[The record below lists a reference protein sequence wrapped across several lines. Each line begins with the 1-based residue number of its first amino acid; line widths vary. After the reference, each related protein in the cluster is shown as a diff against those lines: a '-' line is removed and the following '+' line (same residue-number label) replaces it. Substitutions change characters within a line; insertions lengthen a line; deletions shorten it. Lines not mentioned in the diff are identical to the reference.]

1 MWARSKKINKMKKLL
16 ILAVL
21 FAACEKDPMG
31 DIIVPPTITIV
42 EQPKDNTNETE
53 TPTASTG
60 SPTVTTGT
68 NSSTSVEED
77 ETTSQTETQSSTIGL
92 EPKSEQE
99 LEDEANALNCD
110 EPYLVHECDWQ
121 TDYTLFYN
129 QLGIR
134 DGYTLNHP
142 QSYYTDIYDTAKS
155 RINEELENVIGQY
168 PTIIEDNTERGS
180 FSFAGTCGTSWH
192 DSHQQGGESTVGT
205 LVHEWGHVWH
215 SQMNHCLI
223 IEIYDAWSAQR
234 EAYEAGEGYDQILSS
249 GGKDDPELRWR
260 GLYPYQLSNDGEYMA
275 CNIAAYFNSPLGAGS
290 IQSREHLREQDPVI
304 FALIERLLN

>member
-1 MWARSKKINKMKKLL
+1 MRTIIAFLICL
-16 ILAVL
+16 ILAL
-21 FAACEKDPMG
+21 SMACEKDPI
-31 DIIVPPTITIV
+31 DIVDPTEPTV
-42 EQPKDNTNETE
+42 RVVAPTMTT
-53 TPTASTG
+53 TPTVDMGTTT
-60 SPTVTTGT
+60 PTVDMGTTT
-68 NSSTSVEED
+68 D
-77 ETTSQTETQSSTIGL
+77 TTGL
-92 EPKSEQE
+92 EPKSEEE

-110 EPYLVHECDWQ
+110 ETYVVAECDWHN
-121 TDYTLFYN
+121 DFTLFHN

-134 DGYTLNHP
+134 NGYTLNHP
-142 QSYYTDIYDTAKS
+142 QSYYIDIYNTAKS
-155 RINEELENVIGQY
+155 RTNEEFENVVGQF
-168 PTIIEDNTERGS
+168 PTIIEDNTSRGS
-180 FSFAGTCGTSWH
+180 FSFAGACGTSWH

-223 IEIYDAWSAQR
+223 VEIYDAWSAQR

-304 FALIERLLN
+304 FALIERLLNQ

>member
-1 MWARSKKINKMKKLL
+1 MNKKWIIAASI
-16 ILAVL
+16 ILA
-21 FAACEKDPMG
+21 ATACEKDPMEP
-31 DIIVPPTITIV
+31 IMVPPTMTV
-42 EQPKDNTNETE
+42 QPEPKPQPEPPVTE
-53 TPTASTG
+53 TM
-60 SPTVTTGT
+60 SPTTMTMSPTTMTMSSTVDTGT
-68 NSSTSVEED
+68 
-77 ETTSQTETQSSTIGL
+77 TTDTTGL

-99 LEDEANALNCD
+99 LQDEADALNCD

-134 DGYTLNHP
+134 NGYTLNHP

-155 RINEELENVIGQY
+155 RINEELENVIGHF
-168 PTIIEDNTERGS
+168 PTIIEDNTDAGS
-180 FSFAGTCGTSWH
+180 FSFAGACGTSWH

-223 IEIYDAWSAQR
+223 TEIYDAWSAQR

-249 GGKDDPELRWR
+249 GGKEDPELRWR

>member
-1 MWARSKKINKMKKLL
+1 MNIKDYLVL
-16 ILAVL
+16 ILLMLAL
-21 FAACEKDPMG
+21 FAAASCEKE
-31 DIIVPPTITIV
+31 DIFMEDMVSVSPPTGTTTSTTNNN
-42 EQPKDNTNETE
+42 DNTNTSSN
-53 TPTASTG
+53 TTNMDIPQTAV
-60 SPTVTTGT
+60 VTNT
-68 NSSTSVEED
+68 
-77 ETTSQTETQSSTIGL
+77 GL

-110 EPYLVHECDWQ
+110 EPYLVHECDWNN
-121 TDYTLFYN
+121 DFTLFYN

-134 DGYTLNHP
+134 NGYTLNHP

-155 RINEELENVIGQY
+155 RINEELENVIGHF
-168 PTIIEDNTERGS
+168 PTIIEDNTDAGS
-180 FSFAGTCGTSWH
+180 FSFAGACGTSWH

-249 GGKDDPELRWR
+249 GGKEDPELRWR